1 MRIRSTAKVSKR
13 TRKFIKYKLLLD
25 EGLSSPTNYPVLNS
39 YHNVKHI
46 AHDYHRSGISDE
58 RVYAIAIRE
67 SRLMVVFNK
76 KDFRPLVKENTP
88 SVISLSPNLTNKET
102 DLKICKALRSLS
114 SAQNRGCLIAI
125 SKSGIV
131 IKLP

>member
-1 MRIRSTAKVSKR
+1 MHIRSTAKVSKR
-13 TRKFIKYKLLLD
+13 ARKFIKYKLLLD
-25 EGLSSPTNYPVLNS
+25 EGLSFPKNYPVLNS

-46 AHDYHRSGISDE
+46 VHDYRLSGISDK
-58 RVYAIAIRE
+58 RVYAVAIRE
-67 SRLMVVFNK
+67 SRLMVVFNR
-76 KDFRPLVKENTP
+76 KDFRPLIKETTP

-102 DLKICKALRSLS
+102 DLKICKMLRSLS
-114 SAQNRGCLIAI
+114 STQNRGCLISI

>member
-1 MRIRSTAKVSKR
+1 MRTRNTAKVSKR
-13 TRKFIKYKLLLD
+13 VRKFIKYKLLLD
-25 EGLSSPTNYPVLNS
+25 EGLSSPKNYPVLNS

-46 AHDYHRSGISDE
+46 AHDYRRSGISDE
-58 RVYAIAIRE
+58 RVYAVAIRE
-67 SRLMVVFNK
+67 SRLMVVFNR
-76 KDFRPLVKENTP
+76 KDFRLLIKETTP

-114 SAQNRGCLIAI
+114 SSQNQGCLISI